1 MVHTLRSVL
10 LGGIGLIA
18 FVATGE
24 FACRALPVSTATS
37 TGYRIAPLILTYP
50 PHTQIAFATGW
61 DLKNPQLLRTNN
73 LGFVSER
80 DFTPDPR
87 AVALIGDSHVEASML
102 DAAHRPGAQLAHRL
116 GPDRPV
122 YAMGC
127 AGTSLLDYAERVRY
141 ASQHLA
147 VRDFVV
153 FVDGGDVH
161 QSLCGSGNI
170 NGPCLDPKTL
180 APRTEL
186 RAEAS
191 TLKSI
196 IRQAALAQ
204 YLFSQLRLSP
214 DQVWPALK
222 ALPSGL
228 LPRGHG
234 MAASQA
240 QAPPAP
246 GIAPAVAD
254 HIAQTF
260 LDRVRPHVLGRLVLV
275 INSPQAGV
283 KPGHP
288 DEDNQRLAVLARD
301 QGVTVVSMRD
311 AYLAH
316 AARSALSLYV
326 GPYDHHLNKLGTALV
341 AEVAAQ
347 ALKTAAPWPT
357 EPAGTAPAI
366 AGSAGR

>member
-1 MVHTLRSVL
+1 ML

-18 FVATGE
+18 FLVTGE
-24 FACRALPVSTATS
+24 LACRALPVSTAS
-37 TGYRIAPLILTYP
+37 SKSYRIAPLILTYP
-50 PHTQIAFATGW
+50 PHTEIAVATGW

-102 DAAHRPGAQLAHRL
+102 DADQRPGAQLAQRL

-127 AGTSLLDYAERVRY
+127 AGTALLDYAERVRY

-147 VRDFVV
+147 VRDFVI

-161 QSLCGSGNI
+161 QSLCGSVNI
-170 NGPCLDPKTL
+170 DGPCLDPRTL

-186 RAEAS
+186 KAEAG

-196 IRQAALAQ
+196 IRQSALAQ
-204 YLFSQLRLSP
+204 YLFRQLRVSP
-214 DQVWPALK
+214 DQAWPALR
-222 ALPSGL
+222 ALPSSV

-234 MAASQA
+234 MASTQA
-240 QAPPAP
+240 QASPAP
-246 GIAPAVAD
+246 GISPEVAD

-260 LDRVRPHVLGRLVLV
+260 LDRVRPHVIGRLVLV
-275 INSPQAGV
+275 INSSQAGV
-283 KPGHP
+283 EPGHP
-288 DEDNQRLAVLARD
+288 DEDNQRLAALARD

-316 AARSALSLYV
+316 AARSPLSLYV
-326 GPYDHHLNKLGTALV
+326 GPYDHHLNRLGMALV
-341 AEVAAQ
+341 ADVAAQ
-347 ALKTAAPWPT
+347 ALKAAAPWPL
-357 EPAGTAPAI
+357 EPARTGPAI
-366 AGSAGR
+366 AASAGR